1 MSLPKLPDSYQLFD
15 LESTGVLPT
24 SDRICEIAIVRVD
37 CGAITS
43 EWSTLV
49 NPGVPIPAGA
59 TAIHKITDADV
70 AGAPMLADVLPDLFA
85 RLFEGVPVL
94 AHNGARFDVPML
106 RAELVRLGFDPLE
119 LLAGVEFVDT
129 LPIFRRLLPG
139 KPSHA
144 LGAVASA
151 LDCIPENYH
160 RGLVDCMTLARCVEA
175 ARDLPDPFIAPMPSS
190 VARPFTAPPATLG
203 EVTAAVI
210 VDAAA
215 RDLPGTLAALE
226 PAGLASSG
234 LVGEAT
240 LALAQRVNALQPW
253 MVEARALGCPAD
265 DAGDATLL
273 AVQAALRKEVKA
285 LIALRQD
292 FTARIKP
299 IVAEIEAT
307 FRDNG
312 IRPIEDLI
320 SQLDAVRKPFAVAR
334 AEAAAAARAR
344 AEREAEEIAMAQR
357 ARDLAALESVQAD
370 ALQRALDGDLAGAAM
385 VSANVSAAIDVAND
399 RADETFAAATA
410 AAVAIVPLPVRVA
423 GAVVRDKL
431 AWRVTV
437 IAPDRVPRHLCS
449 PDLAKIQAAV
459 DAAHGALVIDGV
471 HVEVDV
477 ATTSRATRRG

>member
-1 MSLPKLPDSYQLFD
+1 MSLPKLPDSYQVFD

-106 RAELVRLGFDPLE
+106 RAELSRLGYDPAE

-129 LPIFRRLLPG
+129 LPVFRRLLPG

-144 LGAVASA
+144 LGAVAAA
-151 LDCIPENYH
+151 LDCIPDNYH

-190 VARPFTAPPATLG
+190 VGKIPQSMPAPFPIPADLVDVSNALVLDAGASEVVTLG
-203 EVTAAVI
+203 L
-210 VDAAA
+210 VD
-215 RDLPGTLAALE
+215 
-226 PAGLASSG
+226 
-234 LVGEAT
+234 EAT

-253 MVEARALGCPAD
+253 LVQARALGCPQD
-265 DAGDATLL
+265 DAEDATLL
-273 AVQAALRKEVKA
+273 AAQAALRKEVKA
-285 LIALRQD
+285 LVALRQD

-312 IRPIEDLI
+312 IRPLEDLI
-320 SQLDAVRKPFAVAR
+320 LQLDTVRKPFAVAR

-357 ARDLAALESVQAD
+357 ARELAALAPVQDD
-370 ALQRALDGDLAGAAM
+370 ALQRALDGDLAGAAV
-385 VSANVSAAIDVAND
+385 VSANVSAAIDVVND